1 MVIERLLAGNVFREQ
16 QKRFRNM
23 IMPDPLDLSV
33 RYRYRLNVLWTNK
46 MMETIGKAV
55 SCFSWCHANSDL
67 LAIGYGVYDF
77 APFADRNVG
86 HVCVWSIK
94 VFYIGTKF

>member
-1 MVIERLLAGNVFREQ
+1 MVLERLLAGNIYREQ

-23 IMPDPLDLSV
+23 IMPDPLDLNI
-33 RYRYRLNVLWTNK
+33 RYLYRVDVLWTNK

-55 SCFSWCHANSDL
+55 SCFSWCNADSDL

-77 APFADRNVG
+77 VPFSERNSG

-94 VFYIGTKF
+94 VSRA